1 MPDVLYVGT
10 PAFGQSNSTVGLF
23 RVVDDGE
30 YAVRVNVQ
38 LGLGS
43 VNLIEVIQGL
53 EEGDEVILSDM
64 SRWDAVDR
72 VRLR

>member
-1 MPDVLYVGT
+1 
-10 PAFGQSNSTVGLF
+10 
-23 RVVDDGE
+23 
-30 YAVRVNVQ
+30 VQ
-38 LGLGS
+38 LGLSS

-53 EEGDEVILSDM
+53 ENGDEVILSDM